1 VVTCFDVAVHCLSH
15 CASNPC
21 SEVGLHFES
30 YKLGANPC
38 RHEPLTLSEYN
49 QLGQLKKSLG
59 KLLRE
64 IRGEGIASVVAFSL
78 VDLTKPANAAQLV
91 EAAES
96 VPQESS
102 SPDDA
107 SITSSSATILNSL
120 VQEVSPIKE
129 ESVFKEF

>member
-1 VVTCFDVAVHCLSH
+1 M
-15 CASNPC
+15 
-21 SEVGLHFES
+21 
-30 YKLGANPC
+30 C

-96 VPQESS
+96 VTQECP

-107 SITSSSATILNSL
+107 SITSSSATILNSP
-120 VQEVSPIKE
+120 VQEISPIKQ